1 MKNRYTKGT
10 IVIYH
15 YKEWRRVYYNE
26 SGYDWVSAWKRAVIL
41 STPRDEYGRFTNDFR
56 YESYVSV
63 NLKDEGGK
71 IFTTTLD
78 NIEPDIDP
86 ASLTNDEL
94 ATLWGEIVRGSMYY
108 SDYQNSLGVFQNTA
122 LNYYEGFYEE
132 LRYEYGSDE
141 EADWHDTA
149 EEFAYYCQ
157 GVEYLRP
164 SSLVA

>member
-1 MKNRYTKGT
+1 MSNRYTKGT

-26 SGYDWVSAWKRAVIL
+26 SGYDWVPTWKRALVL

-63 NLKDEGGK
+63 NLKDEEGN

-86 ASLTNDEL
+86 ASLTCDEL
-94 ATLWGEIVRGSMYY
+94 AKLWGEIARGSLYY
-108 SDYQNSLGVFQNTA
+108 SDYQNTLGVFQNTA
-122 LNYYEGFYEE
+122 YDYYEGFCEE
-132 LRYEYGSDE
+132 LWYEYGSSE
-141 EADWHDTA
+141 EVVKHDTA

-157 GVEYLRP
+157 SVEYLRP
-164 SSLVA
+164 RI